1 MLETL
6 VPKVQGVAP
15 VRVRG
20 AMPLHG
26 AALAC
31 ACLLASA
38 ARAPRGRSAPG
49 DADGDGTDDLAEL
62 RRTNV
67 GARAP
72 LNKAGSVTLE
82 QGATALPDK
91 GTFQTLAVDE
101 VYVKFIVAKANVS
114 GPDAAVY
121 FVNSTPMPNTC
132 GSRRRCWAG
141 PFPTRSVRGTCGG
154 IVYHPNPVAPSGDVG
169 TFRYTYE
176 PYGAWPYQNVVR
188 SHELLA
194 ASMPFL
200 RNNLVYYPKTGPLPR
215 NEEDKASYD
224 ASRVPVYLAEDL
236 TGRSV
241 FRPLNAAVGY
251 GLLRVAARFRAGGD
265 FAAPAAPI
273 GSPGCVY
280 RRAVDCA
287 TKAALPSGAKPVT
300 GRALLACALLG
311 ALSTRTGAQ
320 AAQEAV
326 SFSVGADDRVRI
338 EVPSATDRYHVLY
351 YRADDAA
358 TEYPVAIHPGEEGTV
373 TLTEPLR
380 AGSTGSYRVATF
392 SNNAPGDADGDGAD
406 DLAELRRADPGDR
419 APLNRAETQP
429 RRLGATAMPDLATFQ
444 ELSHQGAATLVE
456 AHLKDLEHL
465 KFMVVNADG
474 PDAAVY
480 YMNSNTLEAHWYF
493 GYEAFGWGPHETYN
507 PQHMR
512 GEIIYH
518 PNLVAPSGEVGAFL
532 FRYQPWDSWPFANV
546 ARSAELI
553 ARSMPFLRN
562 NLVYGPGGGQ
572 AVARYEAEKASYDA
586 SRVPVYLDDD
596 VAELSVFRPLNAA
609 VGYGLLRVVD
619 GERPTFRDVVIL
631 RRLPNE
637 LSAVAGVISL
647 EPQTP
652 LSHVNL
658 RAVQDGVPNA
668 YLGNA
673 LDDPAVAGLVGRY
686 VRFEVSASS
695 SRPFSWT
702 DPATGET
709 VERAGFSITEAT
721 AADVAAHHAAR
732 RPAAAQTPARNLTVT
747 AHRALSAIAFA
758 DADAFGVKAA
768 NLAVLRAMALAEVE
782 VPDGHAVP
790 FHYYDAFMTHN
801 GFHADVDA
809 LLADAGF
816 RGSIAV
822 RDAEL
827 KKLRRRI
834 RNGAVPAWMETSL
847 EALRASFPAGTS
859 IRCRSSTNNEDL
871 PGFSGAGL
879 YDSVTHTPGEGAL
892 SKSVKQVFASL
903 WNLRAFEEREFHRVD
918 HKAAAMGVL
927 MHPNFQ
933 REKSNGVAVSDDPVY
948 GTEDTY
954 YVNAQ
959 VGEELVTN
967 PSSAAVP
974 EELLLGAGTGDE
986 FTTTVV
992 ARSNLVADGAR
1003 VLGDAHV
1010 ALLRAALGRIH
1021 AHFATLYAVDENEE
1035 FAMEIEFKVT
1045 ASDRLA
1051 IKQARPWVY

>member
-1 MLETL
+1 MLSIDPAGL
-6 VPKVQGVAP
+6 RGSGRG
-15 VRVRG
+15 RV
-20 AMPLHG
+20 
-26 AALAC
+26 ALAC
-31 ACLLASA
+31 ACLVACA
-38 ARAPRGRSAPG
+38 GARAAETVSFSVGDDDRVRIEVPSASDRYHVLYYRADAAATEYPVAIHPGREGTVTLTEPLRAGQGGSYRVATFLNRAPG

-62 RRTNV
+62 RRSNA
-67 GARAP
+67 GGRAP
-72 LNKAGSVTLE
+72 LNRAAPVPLNL
-82 QGATALPDK
+82 GATALPDM
-91 GTFQTLAVDE
+91 GTFQTLA
-101 VYVKFIVAKANVS
+101 YRAGHGYAKFIVSNPG
-114 GPDAAVY
+114 GPDAAVH
-121 FVNSTPMPNTC
+121 FVNTNTFSTHYFFEWAALGLTWDDLH
-132 GSRRRCWAG
+132 SRRH
-141 PFPTRSVRGTCGG
+141 VRGTL
-154 IVYHPNPVAPSGDVG
+154 VYHPNLVAPSGQVG
-169 TFRYTYE
+169 TLWYRYRLTRSFE
-176 PYGAWPYQNVVR
+176 EVAR

-200 RNNLVYYPKTGPLPR
+200 RNNLVYYPGSWALSR
-215 NEEDKASYD
+215 YQEEKASYE
-224 ASRVPVYLAEDL
+224 ASRVPVYLADDIS
-236 TGRSV
+236 GRSV

-251 GLLRVAARFRAGGD
+251 GLLR
-265 FAAPAAPI
+265 
-273 GSPGCVY
+273 
-280 RRAVDCA
+280 
-287 TKAALPSGAKPVT
+287 
-300 GRALLACALLG
+300 
-311 ALSTRTGAQ
+311 
-320 AAQEAV
+320 
-326 SFSVGADDRVRI
+326 
-338 EVPSATDRYHVLY
+338 
-351 YRADDAA
+351 
-358 TEYPVAIHPGEEGTV
+358 
-373 TLTEPLR
+373 
-380 AGSTGSYRVATF
+380 
-392 SNNAPGDADGDGAD
+392 
-406 DLAELRRADPGDR
+406 
-419 APLNRAETQP
+419 
-429 RRLGATAMPDLATFQ
+429 
-444 ELSHQGAATLVE
+444 
-456 AHLKDLEHL
+456 
-465 KFMVVNADG
+465 
-474 PDAAVY
+474 
-480 YMNSNTLEAHWYF
+480 
-493 GYEAFGWGPHETYN
+493 
-507 PQHMR
+507 
-512 GEIIYH
+512 
-518 PNLVAPSGEVGAFL
+518 
-532 FRYQPWDSWPFANV
+532 
-546 ARSAELI
+546 LI
-553 ARSMPFLRN
+553 
-562 NLVYGPGGGQ
+562 
-572 AVARYEAEKASYDA
+572 
-586 SRVPVYLDDD
+586 
-596 VAELSVFRPLNAA
+596 
-609 VGYGLLRVVD
+609 D
-619 GERPTFRDVVIL
+619 GERPTFRDIAIL

-668 YLGNA
+668 YIGNA

-695 SRPFSWT
+695 EQRFTWT
-702 DPATGET
+702 DATGET
-709 VERAGFSITEAT
+709 VERAGFSLTEAT

-732 RPAAAQTPARNLTVT
+732 RPAAAQTPARNLSVT

-768 NLAVLRAMALAEVE
+768 NLAVLRAMALADVE

-790 FHYYDAFMTHN
+790 FHYYDAFMRHN
-801 GFHADVDA
+801 GFYDDVDA

-816 RGSIAV
+816 QGSIAV

-879 YDSVTHTPGEGAL
+879 YDSVTHRPTEGAL

-918 HKAAAMGVL
+918 HRAAAMGVL
-927 MHPNFQ
+927 MHPNFDG
-933 REKSNGVAVSDDPVY
+933 EMSNGVAVSDDPVY

-1021 AHFATLYAVDENEE
+1021 ARFATLYAVEE
-1035 FAMEIEFKVT
+1035 EQQFAMEIEFKVT
-1045 ASDRLA
+1045 AAGALA

>member
-1 MLETL
+1 MRRVLNTDPAGL
-6 VPKVQGVAP
+6 RGSGRRRVA
-15 VRVRG
+15 
-20 AMPLHG
+20 LS
-26 AALAC
+26 C

-38 ARAPRGRSAPG
+38 
-49 DADGDGTDDLAEL
+49 
-62 RRTNV
+62 
-67 GARAP
+67 GARA
-72 LNKAGSVTLE
+72 A
-82 QGATALPDK
+82 
-91 GTFQTLAVDE
+91 DE
-101 VYVKFIVAKANVS
+101 
-114 GPDAAVY
+114 
-121 FVNSTPMPNTC
+121 T
-132 GSRRRCWAG
+132 
-141 PFPTRSVRGTCGG
+141 
-154 IVYHPNPVAPSGDVG
+154 
-169 TFRYTYE
+169 
-176 PYGAWPYQNVVR
+176 
-188 SHELLA
+188 
-194 ASMPFL
+194 
-200 RNNLVYYPKTGPLPR
+200 
-215 NEEDKASYD
+215 
-224 ASRVPVYLAEDL
+224 
-236 TGRSV
+236 
-241 FRPLNAAVGY
+241 
-251 GLLRVAARFRAGGD
+251 
-265 FAAPAAPI
+265 
-273 GSPGCVY
+273 
-280 RRAVDCA
+280 
-287 TKAALPSGAKPVT
+287 
-300 GRALLACALLG
+300 
-311 ALSTRTGAQ
+311 
-320 AAQEAV
+320 V

-338 EVPSATDRYHVLY
+338 EAPSSADRYHVLY
-351 YRADDAA
+351 YRAGDAA

-380 AGSTGSYRVATF
+380 AGQGGSYRVATF
-392 SNNAPGDADGDGAD
+392 LNSAPGDADGDGTD
-406 DLAELRRADPGDR
+406 DLAELHRTNVGAR
-419 APLNRAETQP
+419 APLNKAASLP
-429 RRLGATAMPDLATFQ
+429 LDKGAAAVPDLATFQ
-444 ELSHQGAATLVE
+444 TLAYQGGWRYV
-456 AHLKDLEHL
+456 
-465 KFMVVNADG
+465 KFILANADG
-474 PDAAVY
+474 PDAAVHF
-480 YMNSNTLEAHWYF
+480 MNTNTFLDHESFKRLAL
-493 GYEAFGWGPHETYN
+493 GWTWD
-507 PQHMR
+507 
-512 GEIIYH
+512 EIFSLRHVKGLVAYH
-518 PNLVAPSGEVGAFL
+518 PNVVAPSGALGTFL
-532 FRYQPWDSWPFANV
+532 LVYLLPGHLLPSEDV
-546 ARSAELI
+546 ARNHELV
-553 ARSMPFLRN
+553 AASMPFLRN
-562 NLVYGPGGGQ
+562 NLVYHPRVSGQ
-572 AVARYEAEKASYDA
+572 HARYEEEKASYDA
-586 SRVPVYLDDD
+586 SRVPVYLAAD
-596 VAELSVFRPLNAA
+596 LSSRSVFRPLNAA

-647 EPQTP
+647 QPQTP

-695 SRPFSWT
+695 SLPFSWT

-732 RPAAAQTPARNLTVT
+732 RPAAAQTPARNLSVT

-768 NLAVLRAMALAEVE
+768 NLAVLRAMALADVE

-790 FHYYDAFMTHN
+790 FHYYDAFMRHN
-801 GFHADVDA
+801 GFYDDVDA

-816 RGSIAV
+816 QGSIAV

-879 YDSVTHTPGEGAL
+879 YDSVTHRPTEGAL

-918 HKAAAMGVL
+918 HRAAAMGVL
-927 MHPNFQ
+927 MHPNFSG
-933 REKSNGVAVSDDPVY
+933 EMSNGVAVSDDPVY

-1021 AHFATLYAVDENEE
+1021 ARFATLYAVEE
-1035 FAMEIEFKVT
+1035 EQQFAMAIEFKVT
-1045 ASDRLA
+1045 AAGALA